1 MEIKEDMTY
10 VKTKNNV
17 KDVPDQ
23 LFGWQ
28 RTIEHPSFF
37 EPMEEEKEV
46 KSVNL
51 DDPTMDPK
59 WKEAFEEASEIGD
72 DEMLEEIEWE

>member
-1 MEIKEDMTY
+1 
-10 VKTKNNV
+10 
-17 KDVPDQ
+17 
-23 LFGWQ
+23 
-28 RTIEHPSFF
+28 
-37 EPMEEEKEV
+37 MEEEKEV

-59 WKEAFEEASEIGD
+59 WKEAFAEASEIGD